1 MKYFTNIGLILLWV
15 ACNGHGCKEQAKGSA
30 DTTSSAVALA
40 DSGEIVEVS
49 TSYDEASTPTDGV
62 ESYDEDLPRPEFP
75 SHYPDIPYLP
85 DISDFDP
92 RQCFSYVTPDVC
104 NIPLPEPDTLCEKE
118 GQIRCTNVGLIP
130 LLDAVELATC
140 LRPNYVRCERT
151 EEGELLWKLHPVEQK
166 YETYG
171 DNFQERRFQ
180 GTYCQENERGVAFCP
195 SRIRLEGAIMYPDIE
210 NPYIELCDAFA
221 RGKQLC
227 GGPYTILS
235 CLFADEV
242 QTERIR
248 KAWVEPFLEKY
259 PELGNC
265 LFYWITE
272 ACEFEWY
279 CERGPDRG
287 KRFVGGC
294 AWGPDCTVGCDPSWV
309 SCRPL

>member
-1 MKYFTNIGLILLWV
+1 MKHFINIGLIV
-15 ACNGHGCKEQAKGSA
+15 ACVECNGLGCKEQERGGA
-30 DTTSSAVALA
+30 DVTSSAVALA
-40 DSGEIVEVS
+40 DSSEAIEAS
-49 TSYDEASTPTDGV
+49 TSYDEASTSTDGF

-75 SHYPDIPYLP
+75 SHYPDISYLP

-92 RQCFSYVTPDVC
+92 RQCFSYVTPDAC
-104 NIPLPEPDTLCEKE
+104 NIPLPEPDTPCDNE

-130 LLDAVELATC
+130 LLKVLDSATC
-140 LRPNYVRCERT
+140 LRPNYVRCERA
-151 EEGELLWKLHPVEQK
+151 EGGELLWKLHPVEQK

-171 DNFQERRFQ
+171 DNFQERKFQ

-195 SRIRLEGAIMYPDIE
+195 WMIRFEGVRNDPYIGELFMTLCDPFAWRKQFCDTGAI
-210 NPYIELCDAFA
+210 
-221 RGKQLC
+221 R
-227 GGPYTILS
+227 S

-242 QTERIR
+242 QSERIR

-272 ACEFEWY
+272 VCEY
-279 CERGPDRG
+279 VRDCERAPDRG